1 MEEVETAA
9 ADTTSET
16 SSPLHPLLPL
26 TRSEPFEPTPKGR
39 KTDTIQSTPGLQGFR
54 EAGLQSLETRDGVHR
69 YSRSGRIIPVGIAQP
84 IRMAE
89 TSFGSADFDA
99 LDLKGSPQKKS
110 RSTPASVQDT
120 ARQQNLASSEMK
132 SLENRHLS
140 QAVVGDENLD
150 SCDSDQSLSH
160 KRRFD
165 RFENENSARLAR
177 RALPSKRRRSDSHS
191 SDSSSDS
198 NSSSSSGSSSSSS
211 EEFLPAPPIEG
222 GGMESGPSR
231 MESGPSGMELGP
243 SGMELGP
250 SGMESRTAEEQQ
262 QFEASR
268 DEPDVPEIHRKSS
281 LANIGEPPC
290 CNHSSPIACYTCV
303 YMCIEFSCLHHTGQH
318 PPLLVSN
325 SIHHTGQHSLLLVSN
340 SIHHTGQHPPLLVS
354 NSIHHTG
361 QHSLLL
367 VSNSIHHT
375 GQHPPLLVS
384 NSIHHTGQHSLLL
397 VSNSIH
403 HTGQHSL
410 LLVSNNI
417 HHTGQH
423 PLLWVFNSI
432 HQTGQH
438 PLLLVFNS
446 IHHTGQHP
454 PLLVSNSIHHTGQH
468 SLLLV
473 SNSIHHTGQHPP
485 LLVSN
490 SIHHTGQHPLPL
502 VSNSIHHT
510 GQCLPCKLTLLCLMY
525 MYANTVEALLKDTWH
540 LCIN

>member
-54 EAGLQSLETRDGVHR
+54 EARLQSLETRDGVHR

-89 TSFGSADFDA
+89 TSYGSADFDA

-110 RSTPASVQDT
+110 RSTPASAQDT
-120 ARQQNLASSEMK
+120 AGQQNLASSEMK

-191 SDSSSDS
+191 TDSSSDS

-222 GGMESGPSR
+222 GGMETGPIG

-243 SGMELGP
+243 SGME
-250 SGMESRTAEEQQ
+250 SRTSEEQQ

-268 DEPDVPEIHRKSS
+268 DELDVPEIHRKSS

-290 CNHSSPIACYTCV
+290 
-303 YMCIEFSCLHHTGQH
+303 L
-318 PPLLVSN
+318 
-325 SIHHTGQHSLLLVSN
+325 
-340 SIHHTGQHPPLLVS
+340 
-354 NSIHHTG
+354 
-361 QHSLLL
+361 
-367 VSNSIHHT
+367 
-375 GQHPPLLVS
+375 
-384 NSIHHTGQHSLLL
+384 
-397 VSNSIH
+397 
-403 HTGQHSL
+403 
-410 LLVSNNI
+410 
-417 HHTGQH
+417 
-423 PLLWVFNSI
+423 
-432 HQTGQH
+432 
-438 PLLLVFNS
+438 
-446 IHHTGQHP
+446 
-454 PLLVSNSIHHTGQH
+454 
-468 SLLLV
+468 
-473 SNSIHHTGQHPP
+473 
-485 LLVSN
+485 
-490 SIHHTGQHPLPL
+490 
-502 VSNSIHHT
+502 
-510 GQCLPCKLTLLCLMY
+510 
-525 MYANTVEALLKDTWH
+525 
-540 LCIN
+540 